1 MNLKM
6 SGFQIGDHNLQ
17 AQNEPQVRIPHWE
30 LGPQN
35 IKTSP
40 SGPQTLLLNFH
51 TFVCILVYE
60 ACKHS

>member
-51 TFVCILVYE
+51 TFV
-60 ACKHS
+60 